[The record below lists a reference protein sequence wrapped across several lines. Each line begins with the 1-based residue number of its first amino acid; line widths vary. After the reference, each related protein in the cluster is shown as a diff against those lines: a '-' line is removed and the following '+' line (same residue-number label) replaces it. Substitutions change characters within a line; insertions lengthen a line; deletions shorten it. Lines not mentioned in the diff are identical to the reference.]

1 MIIEK
6 NKVVVLSYSA
16 TADGI
21 LVDQATEA
29 RPLDYIQGFHMLIP
43 KFEAQLEGLS
53 EGDTFT
59 FEVSPEEGYGVYD
72 PKHRF
77 DIPKDSFKVNG
88 TLREDLLVEG
98 RVIPMLNGSGEVCM
112 AQVIQVK
119 DETVTVDFNHPMAGK
134 TIAFSGKVLSVR
146 DATEKELTE
155 GLHGEFLPPEEH
167 HCRRHGKGGCCHRH
181 EGEGPGEEGCCH
193 RHEGEGPGEEGCC
206 HDREGEGC
214 HHHGHE
220 DGECCGRHEGR
231 PCRHP
236 HSEEEQ
242 A

>member
-6 NKVVVLSYSA
+6 NKVVVLSYTA
-16 TADGI
+16 TADGA

-43 KFEAQLEGLS
+43 KFEAELEGLS
-53 EGDTFT
+53 EGAAFA

-77 DIPKDSFKVNG
+77 DIPKESFKVNG

-98 RVIPMLNGSGEVCM
+98 RVIPMLNGAGEVCM

-119 DETVTVDFNHPMAGK
+119 DEAVTVDFNHPMAGK

-167 HCRRHGKGGCCHRH
+167 HCRRHGKGGGCHH
-181 EGEGPGEEGCCH
+181 HDGEDPH
-193 RHEGEGPGEEGCC
+193 DEGCC
-206 HDREGEGC
+206 HDREGGEGC
-214 HHHGHE
+214 HHGHGE